1 MAGPDERVGGAAPT
15 PAAPV
20 RGSVLV
26 VEDEPAIADVIRR
39 YLERDGYRVTLCAS
53 GRAAIELV
61 VRDRPTAVVLDIG
74 LPDLDGI
81 AVCQQLR
88 ARDDWTPILFVTA
101 RDDDADRVLGLEVGA
116 DDYLVKPFNPRE
128 LVARL
133 HSVLRRAGGGP
144 RSATVLQV
152 GSVRLDVGQRRVWIA
167 GAGAGAAAGTVA
179 DPDTT
184 EVELTVTEFNLLA
197 HLMRSPGQ
205 VFERATLLRAVWG
218 YLSDAGL
225 RTVDAHIAAVRAK
238 LGAASPIRTVRG
250 VGYAVQP

>member
-1 MAGPDERVGGAAPT
+1 MTDADERVGGRPV
-15 PAAPV
+15 PAAPP

-26 VEDEPAIADVIRR
+26 VEDEPTIADVIRR

-53 GRAAIELV
+53 GRAAVELV

-101 RDDDADRVLGLEVGA
+101 RDDDADRILGLEVGG

-133 HSVLRRAGGGP
+133 HSVLRRAGAGA
-144 RSATVLQV
+144 RAATVLEV
-152 GSVRLDVGQRRVWIA
+152 GSVRLDVGQRRVWVVRSGGA
-167 GAGAGAAAGTVA
+167 TDGAGIDDGVG
-179 DPDTT
+179 
-184 EVELTVTEFNLLA
+184 EIELTVTEFNLLA